1 MACVIAAPA
10 SGSGKTL
17 VSLAITSWARKR
29 EMSLQPFKVGP
40 DYLDSQLLAAA
51 AGRPCRNLDTVL
63 CGDGW
68 VRACFHCHAPR
79 ADLALIEG
87 VMGLFDGV
95 GSSQEGSTADVALL
109 LNLPVILVID
119 ANGQVQSLAALVCGF
134 RDRKPELK
142 LAGVVVNRVTSKRH
156 GQLLEEVL
164 NGIGMPMLGCL
175 P

>member
-40 DYLDSQLLAAA
+40 DYLDSQLLATA

-63 CGDGW
+63 CGDSW

-95 GSSQEGSTADVALL
+95 GSSQEGS
-109 LNLPVILVID
+109 ID
-119 ANGQVQSLAALVCGF
+119 Q
-134 RDRKPELK
+134 
-142 LAGVVVNRVTSKRH
+142 
-156 GQLLEEVL
+156 
-164 NGIGMPMLGCL
+164 
-175 P
+175 